1 MLTTKR
7 QSIEIV
13 YQTDPSSFPKQYH
26 LDHRINDAS
35 WLVPDSA
42 WGIWPKVLR
51 KSVWYPNSLEN
62 PPNLDGLEAP
72 FPTFFPSIWTWRNR
86 CGSPNRRGFFSA
98 RSGNRL
104 SSLLGVGSPRRS
116 SRRVV
121 SHGNIHGPKKKP
133 RSKNWDLLKDIKMD
147 HFRGVWDEGDG
158 ILVMWDQCDF
168 PRNFRVQMH
177 HATGCRKSICVHQN
191 DMV

>member
-1 MLTTKR
+1 MGMTPNHYIMNGLRNLSCHEVATVDVLFIFVGEEMLTTKR

-42 WGIWPKVLR
+42 WGIWPKALR

-72 FPTFFPSIWTWRNR
+72 FPTFFPSIWT
-86 CGSPNRRGFFSA
+86 
-98 RSGNRL
+98 
-104 SSLLGVGSPRRS
+104 
-116 SRRVV
+116 
-121 SHGNIHGPKKKP
+121 
-133 RSKNWDLLKDIKMD
+133 
-147 HFRGVWDEGDG
+147 
-158 ILVMWDQCDF
+158 
-168 PRNFRVQMH
+168 
-177 HATGCRKSICVHQN
+177 
-191 DMV
+191 

>member
-13 YQTDPSSFPKQYH
+13 YQTDPSSFLKQHH

-42 WGIWPKVLR
+42 WGIWSKVLR

-72 FPTFFPSIWTWRNR
+72 FPTFFPSRFSRHTKLLDLKKSLWFPEPPWFFFGQIGQSPVFFAGSWESQTISGAFEMKGMGFLS
-86 CGSPNRRGFFSA
+86 CGISA
-98 RSGNRL
+98 NFPEISERL
-104 SSLLGVGSPRRS
+104 IR
-116 SRRVV
+116 
-121 SHGNIHGPKKKP
+121 
-133 RSKNWDLLKDIKMD
+133 
-147 HFRGVWDEGDG
+147 
-158 ILVMWDQCDF
+158 
-168 PRNFRVQMH
+168 MH
-177 HATGCRKSICVHQN
+177 HATGCCKSIWVHQN
-191 DMV
+191 EMV